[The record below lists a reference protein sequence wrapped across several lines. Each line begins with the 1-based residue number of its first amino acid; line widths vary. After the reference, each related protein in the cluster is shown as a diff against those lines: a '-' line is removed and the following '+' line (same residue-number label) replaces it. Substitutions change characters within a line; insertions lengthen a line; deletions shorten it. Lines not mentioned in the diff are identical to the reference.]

1 MIQPSFYKYLSLIK
15 LIVWLLILFIDY
27 MAINVFEDP
36 MVAIW
41 ILLVWCFLFS
51 RWVSF
56 FLFLFLQKVFK
67 KKYINWIES
76 DSYKLSLLFWMYALL
91 NIILIFL
98 WYRSKLR
105 WLLLLWTFLFIL
117 YLLLLDSNKN
127 ARKSE

>member
-36 MVAIW
+36 IVAIW

-67 KKYINWIES
+67 K
-76 DSYKLSLLFWMYALL
+76 
-91 NIILIFL
+91 NI
-98 WYRSKLR
+98 
-105 WLLLLWTFLFIL
+105 
-117 YLLLLDSNKN
+117 
-127 ARKSE
+127 